1 MVYSNVRVLFIDD
14 QPDYLEAMF
23 YWMKQRGYEV
33 LTSTEG
39 QKGVE
44 LVREGK
50 VDIVFVDY
58 KMPGLDGL
66 EVVRR
71 IRETNG
77 QIPIVVL
84 TAYLND
90 VMQQDVDALNISG
103 IYPKKG
109 EFEDLENV
117 LKIVMA
123 LLKKPKSS

>member
-1 MVYSNVRVLFIDD
+1 M
-14 QPDYLEAMF
+14 
-23 YWMKQRGYEV
+23 
-33 LTSTEG
+33 
-39 QKGVE
+39 E

-71 IRETNG
+71 IRETND

-90 VMQQDVDALNISG
+90 VMQQDVEALNISG